1 MSRREKGSRKRLM
14 KELVDSRAGTQ
25 GAADHVFLEPVDEHD
40 LSQWTIV
47 LTPEKGSLYESGQFK
62 IAVTI
67 SDRYPIQPPLFRFLT
82 PVCHPNVHATSGEI
96 CLDVL
101 KDEWSPAWTLHAAA
115 LAILVLLDNP
125 DPTSPLN
132 CDAGN
137 LLRSEDRRAY
147 NSLVRTYT
155 SLHASEDLGCK

>member
-1 MSRREKGSRKRLM
+1 MSKGTRKRLM
-14 KELVDSRAGTQ
+14 KELVDTRSGTQ
-25 GAADHVFLEPVDEHD
+25 GAADHVYLEPLDEHE
-40 LSQWTIV
+40 LTQWKV
-47 LTPEKGSLYESGQFK
+47 FLTPEKGSLFEGARFEV
-62 IAVTI
+62 AVTI
-67 SDRYPIQPPLFRFLT
+67 GDRYPIQPPHFRFVT
-82 PVCHPNVHATSGEI
+82 PVCHPNVHAKTGEI

-137 LLRSEDRRAY
+137 LLRSGDRRAY
-147 NSLVRTYT
+147 VSLVRVCT
-155 SLHASEDLGCK
+155 SLHATTRDP